1 MVNASSGMLVKRLW
15 SQYLQQHL
23 GKISISVLC
32 MIIVALGAG
41 VQARLIEPALDKVLV
56 SGDIQMGWLLPIV
69 FFLTSVIRGLGSY
82 GQTVLMHK
90 VGLRIIATL
99 QSQMFSRVVTA
110 DVIYVLDKGKIVE
123 QGDHQTLIK
132 QNGLYKRLCE
142 LQFGND
148 AHQIQNATPANV

>member
-23 GKISISVLC
+23 GKTSISVLC
-32 MIIVALGAG
+32 MIVVALGAG

-56 SGDIQMGWLLPIV
+56 SGDIQMVWLLPIV

-142 LQFGND
+142 LQFGDD
-148 AHQIQNATPANV
+148 AHQTQNATPANV